1 MALEASMGRRHH
13 QTPPQP
19 SSSAGNGVFFLMP
32 PNGLPDTSTARHR
45 LRLNPSA
52 EHNPDSY
59 DDLQL
64 EFSPLLFSSLERYLP
79 PAMLSMSRD
88 AKLQYMRDILLR
100 YSPDGERTRV
110 RILFISILLY
120 IQRHKEYRQRI
131 ISNYQPLHRELYT
144 MHATNFFVPS
154 FLKAIN
160 ENTVESFRSI
170 MTEPIP
176 GIYTFE
182 MLQPHFCEMLLTEV
196 DNFERWIHETKF
208 RIMRPNTMNK
218 FGAVLDDFGLETM
231 LSKLMNDFIR
241 PISRVFF
248 PDVGGSTLDSHH
260 GFVVEYGMD
269 RDVELGF
276 HVDDSEVTLNVCVGS
291 DFSGGELFFRG
302 VRCDNH
308 VNSETKSDVDELI
321 NLESAVYPVVLHDVK
336 LYRLDNYLG
345 ASKESR
351 LLHCHFSAY
360 YQILHR
366 GRHRHGARATTSGCR
381 VNLLLWCRR
390 PSLALFRLNTMSRLR
405 RCEGGRGGERQVDGK
420 STCRLSFM
428 FSMTGLELGM
438 WIYSELVCSYCGL

>member
-100 YSPDGERTRV
+100 YSPDGERTR
-110 RILFISILLY
+110 

-231 LSKLMNDFIR
+231 LAKLMNDFIR

-276 HVDDSEVTLNVCVGS
+276 HVDDSEVTLNVCVGR

-308 VNSETKSDVDELI
+308 VNSETKSDEILDYSHVPGH
-321 NLESAVYPVVLHDVK
+321 AV
-336 LYRLDNYLG
+336 
-345 ASKESR
+345 
-351 LLHCHFSAY
+351 
-360 YQILHR
+360 LHR

-381 VNLLLWCRR
+381 VNLLLWCR
-390 PSLALFRLNTMSRLR
+390 SSVFRELKKYQRDCSSWCAECQREKKARLR
-405 RCEGGRGGERQVDGK
+405 LSVAAAKQELLKRGK
-420 STCRLSFM
+420 
-428 FSMTGLELGM
+428 
-438 WIYSELVCSYCGL
+438 